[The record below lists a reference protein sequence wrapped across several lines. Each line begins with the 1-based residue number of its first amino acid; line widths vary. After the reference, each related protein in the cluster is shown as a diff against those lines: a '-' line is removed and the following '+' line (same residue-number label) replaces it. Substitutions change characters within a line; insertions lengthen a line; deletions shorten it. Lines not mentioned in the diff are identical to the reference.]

1 MTLPKFRFTS
11 VTLVVLSSML
21 LLSLLLVVIQ
31 SLSLRNH
38 DAFGCPDPSLS
49 SSITEFNQ
57 SKYNIPDGNAIR
69 VINTKS
75 DTIFTDQFRFL
86 TFTNSTL
93 GFRMD
98 YPLDWSYTFTDSGVI
113 FRPTNEAGSIY
124 HVHVKVGVG
133 KNHFSYLIEPYLN
146 FVPDEQDLLRNG
158 SSFTVAPITIS
169 GLPGNQ
175 NSIYQSGDGRRPMST
190 PFPRTTEYD

>member
-1 MTLPKFRFTS
+1 M
-11 VTLVVLSSML
+11 
-21 LLSLLLVVIQ
+21 LLVVTQ

-57 SKYNIPDGNAIR
+57 SKYSIPDGNAIR

-98 YPLDWSYTFTDSGVI
+98 YHLDWSYTFTDSSVI

-169 GLPGNQ
+169 GLPAIKIQFISLGMEEGPCPPPFPVQRNMTD
-175 NSIYQSGDGRRPMST
+175 IYIPSGDILYSI
-190 PFPRTTEYD
+190 EYDSGFRL